1 MPITLSMSTNLIIR
15 KIGLHGNLFIALAMC
30 CCGCTPL
37 PEYIQNGFK
46 VGPNYRKPDAAVASN
61 WIDAS
66 DKRVRT
72 DSDDL
77 SKWWTVFN
85 DPVLNDLVCYAYN
98 QNLTLREAG
107 YRVLQARAQLG
118 IAIGEIFPQ
127 AQAMTGDFLREASS
141 GETGSRQKF
150 SSRWDYGFTLA
161 WELDFWGKFRRGV
174 ESNRANLQ
182 ASVADYDD
190 VLVTLLSDVAT
201 AYVQYRTS
209 EERIKYATKN
219 INIQIKV
226 LEITRASFD
235 AGKSTKIDV
244 DQAESTLYATQ
255 AGIPELEITL
265 RTANNQLC
273 ILLGIPP
280 EQLHAKLG
288 TAPIPIAPADVAVG
302 IPADLLRRRPDV
314 RRAERLAAAQCAQIG
329 VAVSDFYPHISILGT
344 IDYQANRFKDLFN
357 SKALSGS
364 VGPSFRCDILQYG
377 RLLNNVRLQDA
388 HFLEIVEA
396 YKQSVLTAN
405 QETENGL
412 VTFLKAQE
420 RYKLQK
426 KSVDAGKDALDTV
439 QKLYPD
445 KENFTRVA
453 QLLQNQ
459 VVLEDTLAQVQG
471 EIAMG
476 LIMVYKGLGGGW
488 EIRCTGCT
496 VTPPGDPLLP
506 VPRKLDG
513 DEARRPPLRN
523 GGTVPPPVDTLL
535 PVSRKPEGDEAQ
547 RPPRCTGCT
556 MPPPVDTLLPVSRK
570 PDGDEAQ
577 RLPLRCKLMTPA
589 AE

>member
-1 MPITLSMSTNLIIR
+1 MPITLSMRTILLIR
-15 KIGLHGNLFIALAMC
+15 KIGLQGNLFIALAMC

-37 PEYIQNGFK
+37 AEYVQNGFK
-46 VGPNYRKPDAAVASN
+46 VGPNYNRPDAAVARN

-85 DPVLNDLVCYAYN
+85 DPVLNDLVCNAYN
-98 QNLTLREAG
+98 QNLTLKEAG

-118 IAIGEIFPQ
+118 ISIGEIFPQ
-127 AQAMTGDFLREASS
+127 SQAMTGDFLREASS
-141 GETGSRQKF
+141 GATGSTQRF
-150 SSRWDYGFTLA
+150 SNRWDYGFTLA
-161 WELDFWGKFRRGV
+161 WELDFWGKFRRTV
-174 ESNRANLQ
+174 ESDRANLQ

-201 AYVQYRTS
+201 AYVQYRTA
-209 EERIKYATKN
+209 EERIKYATEN
-219 INIQIKV
+219 IKIQTDVLNITSSQFK
-226 LEITRASFD
+226 S
-235 AGKSTKIDV
+235 GKITKINV
-244 DQAESTLYATQ
+244 DQAESILYQTK
-255 AGIPELEITL
+255 AGIPELEIAL

-280 EQLHAKLG
+280 EQLKARLG
-288 TAPIPIAPADVAVG
+288 KAPIPVAPVDVAVG
-302 IPADLLRRRPDV
+302 IPANLLRRRPDV

-329 VAVSDFYPHISILGT
+329 VAVSDFYPHISIEGT
-344 IDYQANRFKDLFN
+344 IDYQAARFKDLFRG
-357 SKALSGS
+357 KALSGS
-364 VGPSFRCDILQYG
+364 VGPSFRWDILQYG

-388 HFLEIVEA
+388 HFLELVEA
-396 YKQSVLTAN
+396 YKQSVLNAN

-420 RYKLQK
+420 RYTYQK
-426 KSVDAGKDALDTV
+426 KSVDAGKAALDTV
-439 QKLYPD
+439 YVQWETGTVD
-445 KENFTRVA
+445 FTRVD

-471 EIAMG
+471 EISTG

-496 VTPPGDPLLP
+496 PGVAPVGDELLP

-513 DEARRPPLRN
+513 GESQRPGAKL
-523 GGTVPPPVDTLL
+523 GPPVT
-535 PVSRKPEGDEAQ
+535 K
-547 RPPRCTGCT
+547 
-556 MPPPVDTLLPVSRK
+556 
-570 PDGDEAQ
+570 
-577 RLPLRCKLMTPA
+577 
-589 AE
+589 